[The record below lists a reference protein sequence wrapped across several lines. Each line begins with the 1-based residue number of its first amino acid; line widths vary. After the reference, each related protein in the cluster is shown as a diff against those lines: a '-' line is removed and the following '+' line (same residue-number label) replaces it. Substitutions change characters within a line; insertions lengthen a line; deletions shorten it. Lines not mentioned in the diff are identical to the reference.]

1 MIIWKFVGFQVILL
15 LVALQSIP
23 ESVNEASMLDGAN
36 AWQRFRYVTLPFLR
50 PTLALLLV
58 LSVTGSLLAFDQFV
72 VMTQG
77 GPDNTTI
84 TMVMSVYNTAFLS
97 FDLGTA
103 AALSIILLAALVL
116 INAIQMRLVK
126 GSDK

>member
-1 MIIWKFVGFQVILL
+1 
-15 LVALQSIP
+15 
-23 ESVNEASMLDGAN
+23 
-36 AWQRFRYVTLPFLR
+36 
-50 PTLALLLV
+50 
-58 LSVTGSLLAFDQFV
+58 
-72 VMTQG
+72 
-77 GPDNTTI
+77 
-84 TMVMSVYNTAFLS
+84 MSVYNTAFLS